1 MKYDELQ
8 TIANAIIDS
17 NNRSIFLNI
26 IILLFSIAGIYFSA
40 LIKKKAEL
48 KVINDNF
55 MKLADQN
62 RAITTDTEL
71 IKNQLSKGTIDYQ
84 IRLSQYHEKQIN
96 AIEKIHSKL
105 AIIINVSRRI
115 LSTGN
120 DEIYNEFN
128 NAVAAFRDSFEIE
141 KIWLDASISQEIENF
156 AIEVDKQVRLYQ
168 GATFI
173 SRSPNL
179 SETQAAKVFDRYDEF
194 YDFTVSTST
203 RLKNKLELSL
213 RSYLSPNNTSL

>member
-8 TIANAIIDS
+8 TIANAIINS
-17 NNRSIFLNI
+17 NDRLILLNL
-26 IILLFSIAGIYFSA
+26 IILLFAISGIYFSA
-40 LIKKKAEL
+40 FIKKKAEL

-55 MKLADQN
+55 MKIANQN

-105 AIIINVSRRI
+105 AIIINVSRKI

-203 RLKNKLELSL
+203 RLKNTLELSL